1 MQFAEGKSNIYVILT
16 KRVLAW
22 ELCPDTE
29 SEWHTHTHTH
39 LHSLAALMS
48 IISLYLYSPRS
59 QVELNRAILK
69 NVGKRMFL
77 EPVNGPW
84 ASSRYQEH
92 QQQQDQEQQ
101 QLERQQAALREQ
113 LRREQLQQQ
122 HFPSQL
128 WSIGWPQTT
137 GSQSYTPSSSS
148 SSSSSLSTSSTG
160 SSRFFDF
167 LQRPE
172 AQARHQQQQ
181 QQQETAGGQ
190 QLLDDASKS
199 LGLSLG
205 VAKHQQSQSQSNGNE
220 IANETNHE
228 NGSRKSQLQLQS
240 AIGKSAT
247 GDEDEDNVDDDAKD
261 QEDMLDELY
270 YHWAT
275 EQPDE
280 LEEPNNSNGRL
291 PWRLFYR
298 MHKNSHY
305 AN

>member
-1 MQFAEGKSNIYVILT
+1 MCAHLGIIPRH
-16 KRVLAW
+16 RVGVAHI
-22 ELCPDTE
+22 DTHK
-29 SEWHTHTHTH
+29 HTHS
-39 LHSLAALMS
+39 HSLAALMS
-48 IISLYLYSPRS
+48 IISLYLYSTRS

-69 NVGKRMFL
+69 NVGKRVFL

-84 ASSRYQEH
+84 ASSRYQERQQE
-92 QQQQDQEQQ
+92 QQQQQ

-128 WSIGWPQTT
+128 WSIGWPQTA
-137 GSQSYTPSSSS
+137 GSQSYAPSSSS
-148 SSSSSLSTSSTG
+148 PSSSSALSTSSTG

-181 QQQETAGGQ
+181 QQETAGGQ

-205 VAKHQQSQSQSNGNE
+205 VADVAKHQQSQSQSNGNK

-280 LEEPNNSNGRL
+280 LEEQNNANGRL

>member
-1 MQFAEGKSNIYVILT
+1 MG
-16 KRVLAW
+16 KRV
-22 ELCPDTE
+22 
-29 SEWHTHTHTH
+29 
-39 LHSLAALMS
+39 
-48 IISLYLYSPRS
+48 
-59 QVELNRAILK
+59 
-69 NVGKRMFL
+69 FL

-84 ASSRYQEH
+84 ASSRYQERQQE
-92 QQQQDQEQQ
+92 QQQQQ

-137 GSQSYTPSSSS
+137 GSQSYAPSSSS
-148 SSSSSLSTSSTG
+148 SSSSSALSTSSTG

-172 AQARHQQQQ
+172 AQARHQQQRQ
-181 QQQETAGGQ
+181 QERQQQETAGGQ

-205 VAKHQQSQSQSNGNE
+205 VADVAKHQQSQSQSNGNE

-228 NGSRKSQLQLQS
+228 NGSRKSQS

-280 LEEPNNSNGRL
+280 LEEQNNANGRL

>member
-1 MQFAEGKSNIYVILT
+1 MG
-16 KRVLAW
+16 KRV
-22 ELCPDTE
+22 
-29 SEWHTHTHTH
+29 
-39 LHSLAALMS
+39 
-48 IISLYLYSPRS
+48 
-59 QVELNRAILK
+59 
-69 NVGKRMFL
+69 FL
-77 EPVNGPW
+77 EPW
-84 ASSRYQEH
+84 ANSRYQE
-92 QQQQDQEQQ
+92 QQQQL

-128 WSIGWPQTT
+128 WSIGWPLTT
-137 GSQSYTPSSSS
+137 DSQSYTPSSSKA
-148 SSSSSLSTSSTG
+148 TG

-172 AQARHQQQQ
+172 AQAGHQQQQQRHQQQQ
-181 QQQETAGGQ
+181 RQTAEQ
-190 QLLDDASKS
+190 QLLDDSSKS

-205 VAKHQQSQSQSNGNE
+205 VQNVAKHQQPNGNE

-228 NGSRKSQLQLQS
+228 NVNRKLSQS
-240 AIGKSAT
+240 AMGKSAA
-247 GDEDEDNVDDDAKD
+247 GDVEDNVDENEKD
-261 QEDMLDELY
+261 QEQEDILDELY

-275 EQPDE
+275 EQPDDIE
-280 LEEPNNSNGRL
+280 LEEQDNGNGRL

>member
-1 MQFAEGKSNIYVILT
+1 MCSLGNYSPTQSRSGTHRHTLT
-16 KRVLAW
+16 HIHTLAFSSCFNVNHFT
-22 ELCPDTE
+22 LP
-29 SEWHTHTHTH
+29 
-39 LHSLAALMS
+39 
-48 IISLYLYSPRS
+48 LYSSRS

-69 NVGKRMFL
+69 NVGKRVFL

-84 ASSRYQEH
+84 ASSRYQER
-92 QQQQDQEQQ
+92 QQEQQ
-101 QLERQQAALREQ
+101 QLERQQGALREQ

-137 GSQSYTPSSSS
+137 GSQSYAPSSSS
-148 SSSSSLSTSSTG
+148 SSSSSALSTSSTG

-181 QQQETAGGQ
+181 QERQQQETAGGQ

-205 VAKHQQSQSQSNGNE
+205 VADVAKHQQSQSQSNGNE

-280 LEEPNNSNGRL
+280 LEEQNNANGRL

>member
-1 MQFAEGKSNIYVILT
+1 MCAHLGIT
-16 KRVLAW
+16 PRHRVGVAHT
-22 ELCPDTE
+22 DTH
-29 SEWHTHTHTH
+29 SHTHA
-39 LHSLAALMS
+39 LAFSSCFNVNHFTLP
-48 IISLYLYSPRS
+48 LYSSRS

-69 NVGKRMFL
+69 NVGKRVFV

-84 ASSRYQEH
+84 ASSRYQERQQE
-92 QQQQDQEQQ
+92 QQQQQ

-137 GSQSYTPSSSS
+137 GSQSYAPSSSS
-148 SSSSSLSTSSTG
+148 SSSSSALSTSSTG

-181 QQQETAGGQ
+181 QQERQQQERQQQETAGGQ

-205 VAKHQQSQSQSNGNE
+205 VADVAKHQQSQSNGNE

-280 LEEPNNSNGRL
+280 LEEQNNANGRL

>member
-1 MQFAEGKSNIYVILT
+1 MQFAGGKSNIYAILT
-16 KRVLAW
+16 KCVLAR
-22 ELCPDTE
+22 ELFPDTD
-29 SEWHTHTHTH
+29 SEWHTQAHTH
-39 LHSLAALMS
+39 LHIYLLPALMS
-48 IISLYLYSPRS
+48 IISLYFYSPRS

-69 NVGKRMFL
+69 NVGKRVFL

-92 QQQQDQEQQ
+92 QQQQ

-148 SSSSSLSTSSTG
+148 SSLSTSSTG

-181 QQQETAGGQ
+181 QETAAGQ

-199 LGLSLG
+199 LGLNLG
-205 VAKHQQSQSQSNGNE
+205 VEDVAKHQQSQSNGNE

-228 NGSRKSQLQLQS
+228 NGSRKSQLQS

-247 GDEDEDNVDDDAKD
+247 GDVDEDNVDDDAKD

-275 EQPDE
+275 EQPEDE
-280 LEEPNNSNGRL
+280 LEEQNNANGRL

>member
-1 MQFAEGKSNIYVILT
+1 MCSLGNYSPTQS
-16 KRVLAW
+16 RS
-22 ELCPDTE
+22 DTHRHTL
-29 SEWHTHTHTH
+29 SHTHT
-39 LHSLAALMS
+39 LAFSSCFNVNHFTLR
-48 IISLYLYSPRS
+48 LYSPRS

-69 NVGKRMFL
+69 NVGKRVFL

-84 ASSRYQEH
+84 ASSRYQERQQE
-92 QQQQDQEQQ
+92 QQQQQ

-137 GSQSYTPSSSS
+137 GSQSYAPSSS

-181 QQQETAGGQ
+181 QERQQQQETAGGQ

-205 VAKHQQSQSQSNGNE
+205 VADVAKHQQSRSQSNGNE

-228 NGSRKSQLQLQS
+228 NGSRKSQLQS

-280 LEEPNNSNGRL
+280 LEEQNNANGRL

>member
-1 MQFAEGKSNIYVILT
+1 
-16 KRVLAW
+16 
-22 ELCPDTE
+22 
-29 SEWHTHTHTH
+29 
-39 LHSLAALMS
+39 MS
-48 IISLYLYSPRS
+48 IISLYLYSTRS

-69 NVGKRMFL
+69 NVGKRVFL

-84 ASSRYQEH
+84 ASSRYQER
-92 QQQQDQEQQ
+92 QQEQQ
-101 QLERQQAALREQ
+101 QLERQQGALREQ

-137 GSQSYTPSSSS
+137 GSQSYAPSSSS
-148 SSSSSLSTSSTG
+148 SSPSSLSTSSTG

-181 QQQETAGGQ
+181 QERQQQETAGGQ

-205 VAKHQQSQSQSNGNE
+205 VADVAKHQQSQSQSNGNE

-280 LEEPNNSNGRL
+280 LEEQNNANGRL

>member
-1 MQFAEGKSNIYVILT
+1 
-16 KRVLAW
+16 
-22 ELCPDTE
+22 
-29 SEWHTHTHTH
+29 
-39 LHSLAALMS
+39 MS
-48 IISLYLYSPRS
+48 IILLYFYSPRS

-69 NVGKRMFL
+69 NVGKRVFL

-92 QQQQDQEQQ
+92 QQQQ

-148 SSSSSLSTSSTG
+148 SLSTSSTG

-181 QQQETAGGQ
+181 QETAAGQ

-205 VAKHQQSQSQSNGNE
+205 VEDVAKHQQSQSNGNE

-228 NGSRKSQLQLQS
+228 NGSRKSQLQL

-247 GDEDEDNVDDDAKD
+247 GDVDEDNVDDDAKD

-280 LEEPNNSNGRL
+280 LEEQNNANGRL

>member
-1 MQFAEGKSNIYVILT
+1 MCAHLGIIPRH
-16 KRVLAW
+16 RVGVAHT
-22 ELCPDTE
+22 DTL
-29 SEWHTHTHTH
+29 SHTQTHTHS
-39 LHSLAALMS
+39 HSQAALMS
-48 IISLYLYSPRS
+48 IISLYLYSTRS

-69 NVGKRMFL
+69 NVGKRVFL

-84 ASSRYQEH
+84 ASSRYQER
-92 QQQQDQEQQ
+92 QQEQQ
-101 QLERQQAALREQ
+101 QLERQQGALREQ

-137 GSQSYTPSSSS
+137 GSQSYAPSSSS
-148 SSSSSLSTSSTG
+148 SSSSSALSTSSTG

-181 QQQETAGGQ
+181 QQETAGGQ

-205 VAKHQQSQSQSNGNE
+205 VADVAKHQQSQSQSNGNE

-280 LEEPNNSNGRL
+280 LEEQNNANGRL

>member
-1 MQFAEGKSNIYVILT
+1 MCAHLGIIPRH
-16 KRVLAW
+16 RVGVAHT
-22 ELCPDTE
+22 DTL
-29 SEWHTHTHTH
+29 SHTHS
-39 LHSLAALMS
+39 HSLAALMS
-48 IISLYLYSPRS
+48 IISLYLYSTRS

-69 NVGKRMFL
+69 NVGKRVFL

-84 ASSRYQEH
+84 ASSRYQER
-92 QQQQDQEQQ
+92 QQEQQQQ

-137 GSQSYTPSSSS
+137 GSQSYAPSSSS
-148 SSSSSLSTSSTG
+148 SSSSSALSTSSTG

-181 QQQETAGGQ
+181 QQERQQQETAGGQ

-205 VAKHQQSQSQSNGNE
+205 VADVAKHQQSQSQSNGNE

-240 AIGKSAT
+240 AIGKSAR

-280 LEEPNNSNGRL
+280 LEEQNNANGRL